1 MLAVH
6 TDKPFS
12 AEEVL
17 DELAK
22 KPRKLDFVLQYYY
35 L

>member
-6 TDKPFS
+6 TDIIPLS

-22 KPRKLDFVLQYYY
+22 KPRKQDFII
-35 L
+35 